1 MEINQISIIFF
12 SFSIDESR
20 TFTIDA
26 MLNNNGKNLNKENA
40 QQQQQQRGM
49 YQKREIINDHFCD
62 NLLGFV
68 IN

>member
-49 YQKREIINDHFCD
+49 YQKRERER
-62 NLLGFV
+62 
-68 IN
+68 